1 MSEAVK
7 ELIDIVIKLRSDNGC
22 DWDRKQ
28 TSESLTPHLIEE
40 ANEVVDAVLEKNSEN
55 LKEELGD
62 LLLHVV
68 FQAVIASEKK
78 TFEFEDVVQ
87 QINEKLIKRHPHIF
101 DKNYDGEDLSNAKNW
116 ELIKKSEKNRESI
129 LDGMPKSLSALIV
142 AQRYQDKTGAVG
154 FEWENF
160 SQAMDKVDEELE
172 ELKQAI
178 NNNDLN
184 NIEEEIGD
192 LLITI
197 VNLARFFD
205 ISADLALKKTN
216 QKFYNR
222 FNFIEKIVKN
232 TVKNYSGLKVKS
244 LNEKDLARLKMGSYL
259 SVSKGSDEPP
269 RMIIIEY
276 NGGKKN
282 EKPVALVGKG
292 ITFDTGGISL
302 KPSSGMDEMKWDM
315 CGAGTVFGVMCS
327 LARIKADVNVVGI
340 MACAENMPSARATKP
355 GDVVT
360 SMSGQTIEILNT
372 DAEGRLVLAD
382 ALTYVGRYKPSY
394 VIDMAT
400 LTGAVVIALGSH
412 ASGVMANNQFL
423 ADKIIESGEETG
435 DRAWQLP
442 LWNEYKSCTKT
453 NFADLANIGG
463 GREAGTIHAAAF
475 LSKFAEDFKWA
486 HMDIA
491 ASAWSSSPKGGTG
504 RPVPLICDLIL
515 NKKLK

>member
-1 MSEAVK
+1 MTYKVLNNITVKNINNGVISNVSTDLLVIPVNNKTISSDEFKEIDKKSNGYLLKSSKEA
-7 ELIDIVIKLRSDNGC
+7 LNPGN
-22 DWDRKQ
+22 Q
-28 TSESLTPHLIEE
+28 NHLITSINGIT
-40 ANEVVDAVLEKNSEN
+40 AKKILLVK
-55 LKEELGD
+55 D
-62 LLLHVV
+62 L
-68 FQAVIASEKK
+68 
-78 TFEFEDVVQ
+78 
-87 QINEKLIKRHPHIF
+87 NEKDDIYLWLNKYKYIAKIANSMNC
-101 DKNYDGEDLSNAKNW
+101 KNL
-116 ELIKKSEKNRESI
+116 SI
-129 LDGMPKSLSALIV
+129 LDGQVYPNGKNQLWFLEMVSRSIESGAYIFSTTKNKTAKTEKVGKEIISSNVSLKNVTLITSKLTSAKLKKAKISV
-142 AQRYQDKTGAVG
+142 LKGFSVG
-154 FEWENF
+154 EG
-160 SQAMDKVDEELE
+160 
-172 ELKQAI
+172 I
-178 NNNDLN
+178 NTAKHL
-184 NIEEEIGD
+184 GD
-192 LLITI
+192 LPANHATPKI
-197 VNLARFFD
+197 
-205 ISADLALKKTN
+205 
-216 QKFYNR
+216 
-222 FNFIEKIVKN
+222 IEKIVKN
-232 TVKNYSGLKVKS
+232 TTKEYQGLKVKS

-276 NGGKKN
+276 NGGKKK
-282 EKPVALVGKG
+282 EKPIALVGKG
-292 ITFDTGGISL
+292 ITFDTGGISI
-302 KPSSGMDEMKWDM
+302 KPSPGMDEMKWDM

-327 LARIKADVNVVGI
+327 LARIKADVNVIGI

-382 ALTYVGRYKPSY
+382 ALTYVGKYKPSY

-400 LTGAVVIALGSH
+400 LTGAVVVALGSH

-442 LWNEYKSCTKT
+442 LWNEYKSCTRT

-475 LSKFAEDFKWA
+475 LSKFAEDYKWA

-504 RPVPLICDLIL
+504 RPVSLICDLIL

>member
-1 MSEAVK
+1 MVEQYKYIAKIANS
-7 ELIDIVIKLRSDNGC
+7 IGC
-22 DWDRKQ
+22 KN
-28 TSESLTPHLIEE
+28 L
-40 ANEVVDAVLEKNSEN
+40 AVLDGQNYPEGKDKFWFLETISRSIESGAYIFSTTKNKTAKTEKIGKDIISSQISLRNVAIITAKLSASDTKKAKIAVARGFSVGEGVN
-55 LKEELGD
+55 TAKHLGD
-62 LLLHVV
+62 LPANH
-68 FQAVIASEKK
+68 A
-78 TFEFEDVVQ
+78 TP
-87 QINEKLIKRHPHIF
+87 KL
-101 DKNYDGEDLSNAKNW
+101 
-116 ELIKKSEKNRESI
+116 
-129 LDGMPKSLSALIV
+129 
-142 AQRYQDKTGAVG
+142 
-154 FEWENF
+154 
-160 SQAMDKVDEELE
+160 
-172 ELKQAI
+172 
-178 NNNDLN
+178 
-184 NIEEEIGD
+184 
-192 LLITI
+192 
-197 VNLARFFD
+197 
-205 ISADLALKKTN
+205 
-216 QKFYNR
+216 
-222 FNFIEKIVKN
+222 IEKIVKN

-327 LARIKADVNVVGI
+327 LARIKADVNVIGI

-412 ASGVMANNQFL
+412 ASGIMANNQFL

-442 LWNEYKSCTKT
+442 LWNEYKLS
-453 NFADLANIGG
+453 L
-463 GREAGTIHAAAF
+463 IH
-475 LSKFAEDFKWA
+475 
-486 HMDIA
+486 I
-491 ASAWSSSPKGGTG
+491 
-504 RPVPLICDLIL
+504 
-515 NKKLK
+515 

>member
-1 MSEAVK
+1 MTFKVLNNISLKNINDGVLSNIRTDLLIIPINKKVLSSSEFKEIDKKSKGYLSKVVK
-7 ELIDIVIKLRSDNGC
+7 DLITPANQNQLISSLEGINAKKILIFKDLSENDDIYLWLNKYKSIAKQANSIGCKNISLIDGLIYPKGKNRIWFLETVSRCLESGAYIFSATKNKTAKTEKIGNKVVES
-22 DWDRKQ
+22 Q
-28 TSESLTPHLIEE
+28 TSLKKITILTSKLASTDVSKVKNAI
-40 ANEVVDAVLEKNSEN
+40 ARGLAVGEGVNSA
-55 LKEELGD
+55 KHLGD
-62 LLLHVV
+62 LPANHATPRL
-68 FQAVIASEKK
+68 
-78 TFEFEDVVQ
+78 
-87 QINEKLIKRHPHIF
+87 
-101 DKNYDGEDLSNAKNW
+101 
-116 ELIKKSEKNRESI
+116 
-129 LDGMPKSLSALIV
+129 
-142 AQRYQDKTGAVG
+142 
-154 FEWENF
+154 
-160 SQAMDKVDEELE
+160 
-172 ELKQAI
+172 
-178 NNNDLN
+178 
-184 NIEEEIGD
+184 
-192 LLITI
+192 
-197 VNLARFFD
+197 
-205 ISADLALKKTN
+205 
-216 QKFYNR
+216 
-222 FNFIEKIVKN
+222 IEKIVKS
-232 TVKNYSGLKVKS
+232 TAKKYPALKVKS
-244 LNEKDLARLKMGSYL
+244 LNEKYLAKLKMGSYL

-276 NGGKKN
+276 RGGNKK
-282 EKPVALVGKG
+282 EKPIALVGKG
-292 ITFDTGGISL
+292 ITFDTGGISI

-315 CGAGTVFGVMCS
+315 CGAGTVFGVMCA
-327 LARIKADVNVVGI
+327 LANIKANVNVVGI
-340 MACAENMPSARATKP
+340 MACAENMPSAKATKP

-360 SMSGQTIEILNT
+360 SMSGQTIEVLNT

-412 ASGVMANNQFL
+412 ASGVMTNNQYL
-423 ADKIIESGEETG
+423 ADKIIESGEDTG

-475 LSKFAEDFKWA
+475 LSKFTEDYKWA

>member
-1 MSEAVK
+1 MTYKVLNNITLKNVNNGVISNIATDLLVIPVNKKLTTSIEFK
-7 ELIDIVIKLRSDNGC
+7 ELDKKTGGYISKSAKDSLSPGNQSHLLTSLDGVNAKKILLFKDIDQKNDIYLWLNKYKSIAKTANSIGCKNISIMDGLNYPKGKDKYWFLEMIARSMESGAYIFSTTKNKTAKSEKVGKDLVSSQVSLKSVSLITTKLSTAEV
-22 DWDRKQ
+22 KKAK
-28 TSESLTPHLIEE
+28 TSISIGFSVGEGVNTAKH
-40 ANEVVDAVLEKNSEN
+40 
-55 LKEELGD
+55 LGD
-62 LLLHVV
+62 LPANH
-68 FQAVIASEKK
+68 A
-78 TFEFEDVVQ
+78 TP
-87 QINEKLIKRHPHIF
+87 KL
-101 DKNYDGEDLSNAKNW
+101 
-116 ELIKKSEKNRESI
+116 
-129 LDGMPKSLSALIV
+129 
-142 AQRYQDKTGAVG
+142 
-154 FEWENF
+154 
-160 SQAMDKVDEELE
+160 
-172 ELKQAI
+172 
-178 NNNDLN
+178 
-184 NIEEEIGD
+184 
-192 LLITI
+192 
-197 VNLARFFD
+197 
-205 ISADLALKKTN
+205 
-216 QKFYNR
+216 
-222 FNFIEKIVKN
+222 IEKIVKT
-232 TVKNYSGLKVKS
+232 TVKNYPSLKVKA
-244 LNEKDLARLKMGSYL
+244 LNEKDLAKLKMGSYL

-276 NGGKKN
+276 KGGKKG
-282 EKPVALVGKG
+282 EKPIALVGKG
-292 ITFDTGGISL
+292 ITFDTGGISI

-327 LARIKADVNVVGI
+327 LASIKADVNVVGI
-340 MACAENMPSARATKP
+340 MACAENMPSAKATKP

-360 SMSGQTIEILNT
+360 SMSGQTIEVLNT

-423 ADKIIESGEETG
+423 ADKIIESGEATG

-442 LWNEYKSCTKT
+442 LWNEYKSCTRT

-475 LSKFAEDFKWA
+475 LSKFTEDYKWA

>member
-1 MSEAVK
+1 MTYKVLNNITLKNVNNGVISNIATDLLVIPINKKVMVSAEFK
-7 ELIDIVIKLRSDNGC
+7 ELDKKSNGYISKSVKDSLSPSHQSHVIS
-22 DWDRKQ
+22 
-28 TSESLTPHLIEE
+28 SLDSIS
-40 ANEVVDAVLEKNSEN
+40 AK
-55 LKEELGD
+55 KI
-62 LLLHVV
+62 LLLKDID
-68 FQAVIASEKK
+68 QKNDIYLWLNKYKSIAKIANSL
-78 TFEFEDVVQ
+78 
-87 QINEKLIKRHPHIF
+87 NC
-101 DKNYDGEDLSNAKNW
+101 
-116 ELIKKSEKNRESI
+116 KSLSI
-129 LDGMPKSLSALIV
+129 LDGQSYPAGKDQSWFLEMIARSIESGAYIFSTTKNKTAKTEKVGSNIVSSQASLKNVSIITSKLSANGIKK
-142 AQRYQDKTGAVG
+142 AKASISRGFSVG
-154 FEWENF
+154 EGVNT
-160 SQAMDKVDEELE
+160 AKHL
-172 ELKQAI
+172 
-178 NNNDLN
+178 
-184 NIEEEIGD
+184 GD
-192 LLITI
+192 LPANHATPKL
-197 VNLARFFD
+197 
-205 ISADLALKKTN
+205 
-216 QKFYNR
+216 
-222 FNFIEKIVKN
+222 IEKIVKN
-232 TVKNYSGLKVKS
+232 TLKQYSGLKVKT

-276 NGGKKN
+276 NGGKKA

-292 ITFDTGGISL
+292 ITFDTGGISI

-327 LARIKADVNVVGI
+327 LARAKADVNVVGI

-360 SMSGQTIEILNT
+360 SMSGQTIEVLNT

-442 LWNEYKSCTKT
+442 LWNEYKSCTRT

-475 LSKFAEDFKWA
+475 LSKFAEDYKWA

>member
-1 MSEAVK
+1 MTYKVLNNITLKNVSDGVLSNVLTELLVIPVNKKILASPEFK
-7 ELIDIVIKLRSDNGC
+7 ELDKKSNGYISRSIKDSISPSN
-22 DWDRKQ
+22 Q
-28 TSESLTPHLIEE
+28 NHLISSLGGVKAKKILLINDLNEKDDIYLWLNKYKYIAKI
-40 ANEVVDAVLEKNSEN
+40 ANSIGCKNLAVLDGQNYPKGKDKFWFLETISRSIESGAYIFSTTKNKTAKTEKIGKDIISSQVSLRNVTIITAKLSSSDTKKAKIAVARGFSVGEGVN
-55 LKEELGD
+55 TAKHLGD
-62 LLLHVV
+62 LPANH
-68 FQAVIASEKK
+68 A
-78 TFEFEDVVQ
+78 TP
-87 QINEKLIKRHPHIF
+87 KL
-101 DKNYDGEDLSNAKNW
+101 
-116 ELIKKSEKNRESI
+116 
-129 LDGMPKSLSALIV
+129 
-142 AQRYQDKTGAVG
+142 
-154 FEWENF
+154 
-160 SQAMDKVDEELE
+160 
-172 ELKQAI
+172 
-178 NNNDLN
+178 
-184 NIEEEIGD
+184 
-192 LLITI
+192 
-197 VNLARFFD
+197 
-205 ISADLALKKTN
+205 
-216 QKFYNR
+216 
-222 FNFIEKIVKN
+222 IEKIVKN

-475 LSKFAEDFKWA
+475 FSKFAEDYKWA

>member
-1 MSEAVK
+1 MTYKVLNNITLKNVSDGVLSNVLTELLVIPVNKKILASPEFK
-7 ELIDIVIKLRSDNGC
+7 ELDKKSNGYISRSIKDSISPSN
-22 DWDRKQ
+22 Q
-28 TSESLTPHLIEE
+28 NHLISSLGGVKARKILLINDLNEKDDIYLWLNKYKYIAKI
-40 ANEVVDAVLEKNSEN
+40 ANSIGCKNLAVLDGQNYPKGKDKFWFLETISRSIESGAYIFSTTKNKTAKTEKIGKDIISSQVSLRNVTIITAKLSSSDTKKAKIAVARGFSVGEGVN
-55 LKEELGD
+55 TAKHLGD
-62 LLLHVV
+62 LPANH
-68 FQAVIASEKK
+68 A
-78 TFEFEDVVQ
+78 TP
-87 QINEKLIKRHPHIF
+87 KL
-101 DKNYDGEDLSNAKNW
+101 
-116 ELIKKSEKNRESI
+116 
-129 LDGMPKSLSALIV
+129 
-142 AQRYQDKTGAVG
+142 
-154 FEWENF
+154 
-160 SQAMDKVDEELE
+160 
-172 ELKQAI
+172 
-178 NNNDLN
+178 
-184 NIEEEIGD
+184 
-192 LLITI
+192 
-197 VNLARFFD
+197 
-205 ISADLALKKTN
+205 
-216 QKFYNR
+216 
-222 FNFIEKIVKN
+222 IEKIVKN

-475 LSKFAEDFKWA
+475 SSKFAEDYKWA

>member
-1 MSEAVK
+1 MTYKVLNNITLKNVSDGVLSNVLTELLVIPVNKKILASPEFK
-7 ELIDIVIKLRSDNGC
+7 ELDKKSNGYISRSIKDSISPSN
-22 DWDRKQ
+22 Q
-28 TSESLTPHLIEE
+28 NHLISSLGGVKAKKILLINDLNEKDDIYLWLNKYKYIAKI
-40 ANEVVDAVLEKNSEN
+40 ANSIGCKNLAVLDGQNYPKGKDKFWFLETISRSIESGAYIFSTTKNKTAKTEKIGKDIISSQVSLRNVTIITAKLSSSDTKKAKIAVARGFSIGEGVN
-55 LKEELGD
+55 TAKHLGD
-62 LLLHVV
+62 LPANH
-68 FQAVIASEKK
+68 A
-78 TFEFEDVVQ
+78 TP
-87 QINEKLIKRHPHIF
+87 KL
-101 DKNYDGEDLSNAKNW
+101 
-116 ELIKKSEKNRESI
+116 
-129 LDGMPKSLSALIV
+129 
-142 AQRYQDKTGAVG
+142 
-154 FEWENF
+154 
-160 SQAMDKVDEELE
+160 
-172 ELKQAI
+172 
-178 NNNDLN
+178 
-184 NIEEEIGD
+184 
-192 LLITI
+192 
-197 VNLARFFD
+197 
-205 ISADLALKKTN
+205 
-216 QKFYNR
+216 
-222 FNFIEKIVKN
+222 IEKIVKN

-442 LWNEYKSCTKT
+442 LWLS
-453 NFADLANIGG
+453 L
-463 GREAGTIHAAAF
+463 IH
-475 LSKFAEDFKWA
+475 
-486 HMDIA
+486 I
-491 ASAWSSSPKGGTG
+491 
-504 RPVPLICDLIL
+504 
-515 NKKLK
+515 